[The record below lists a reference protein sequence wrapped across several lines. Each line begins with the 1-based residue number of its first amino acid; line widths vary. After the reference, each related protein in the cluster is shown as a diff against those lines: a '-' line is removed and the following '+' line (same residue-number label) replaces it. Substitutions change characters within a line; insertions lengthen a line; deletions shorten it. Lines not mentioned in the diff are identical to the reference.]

1 MFILIEGGDPAPRG
15 RQSILLADEKIQKI
29 GAIDQRGLDVLDVDL
44 RRPRRDPLYRRAR
57 FCRLRTS
64 TC

>member
-29 GAIDQRGLDVLDVDL
+29 GAIDRRGLDVLDVEL
-44 RRPRRDPLYRRAR
+44 RRPRRDRLYRRV
-57 FCRLRTS
+57 LSTRTS